1 MARKSTAVAAN
12 TEPEFHPKL
21 KAVNNSLK
29 IRIDDLKTFE
39 PLTNNQKKFFD
50 AYKRGDYFV
59 ALHGVA
65 GTGKTF
71 CAMYKALEE
80 VLDKSNPFKK
90 IIVVR
95 SAVQSR
101 EIGHLPGDVS
111 EKMEIYQQ
119 PYRQICDTLFGRKD
133 AWDRLEE
140 QGYIEFISTSF
151 IRGMSFDD
159 AIIIVDEMQNMN
171 FEEIDTVMT
180 RVGYRSKIIWCGDYR
195 QTDLKKSN
203 DKSGILKF
211 FDIAR
216 IMNAFT
222 RVEFTAD
229 DIVRSSLVKDY
240 ILAKLEYEDS
250 TEV

>member
-1 MARKSTAVAAN
+1 
-12 TEPEFHPKL
+12 
-21 KAVNNSLK
+21 
-29 IRIDDLKTFE
+29 
-39 PLTNNQKKFFD
+39 
-50 AYKRGDYFV
+50 
-59 ALHGVA
+59 
-65 GTGKTF
+65 
-71 CAMYKALEE
+71 
-80 VLDKSNPFKK
+80 
-90 IIVVR
+90 
-95 SAVQSR
+95 
-101 EIGHLPGDVS
+101 
-111 EKMEIYQQ
+111 
-119 PYRQICDTLFGRKD
+119 
-133 AWDRLEE
+133 
-140 QGYIEFISTSF
+140 
-151 IRGMSFDD
+151 
-159 AIIIVDEMQNMN
+159 VDEMQNMN